1 MAEISDKILIALV
14 IVAIGVSIF
23 GTVSTVSRLSG
34 LGSITGQP
42 FTSTPTGTANV
53 TVPERTYI
61 TLTVSNIDFG
71 DLDPTANNDTTDDLP
86 PPFALRNDC
95 TVNVNVTIK
104 ATDIFTAAGAGNP
117 SSYYQFAS
125 RVDESGSV
133 VNITTDLTT
142 SLTNM
147 AATSNTTAKVVS
159 RFKFPAANDQVFID
173 IGLTVPADES
183 AGVKS
188 STVTLTATKA

>member
-1 MAEISDKILIALV
+1 MGEISEKLLIALV
-14 IVAIGVSIF
+14 IVAIGISIF
-23 GTVSTVSRLSG
+23 GTVSTVSKLSG

-42 FTSTPTGTANV
+42 FTSAPTGTANV

-61 TLTVSNIDFG
+61 TLTMSSIDFG
-71 DLDPTANNDTTDDLP
+71 DLDPTANNDTTDDSP
-86 PPFALRNDC
+86 APFALRNDG

-104 ATDIFTAAGAGNP
+104 ATDLFSDAANP
-117 SSYYQFAS
+117 SSAYQFKS

-133 VNITTDLTT
+133 INSTSDLVT

-147 AATSNTTAKVVS
+147 PNSTSAVSVVK
-159 RFKFPAANDQVFID
+159 RFKFASVFDQVFID
-173 IGLTVPADES
+173 IGVTVPADET

-188 STVTLTATKA
+188 STVTLTAIKA